1 MRIRVAN
8 RAGRLVAARRRRA
21 VPTGIS
27 ASDHHGA
34 STASSVVPLAAL
46 TRARKSPMPSGM
58 AKRSEHCERPV
69 GTDEGRGDLRGCEAD
84 RLEHAVV
91 ADALTDREQGDRDER
106 GGGDQQQ
113 RRVEGVDE
121 ERQLI
126 RNVAHFARGPR
137 VGVALTERDGHH
149 GTGQCDRGREEERP
163 APSCEVGRDPGRV
176 VNGRKDRVTARAR
189 RDFGGDELPARIA
202 SRTV

>member
-8 RAGRLVAARRRRA
+8 RAGRLVAATTTST

-34 STASSVVPLAAL
+34 GGILGRAAGGL
-46 TRARKSPMPSGM
+46 DEGEEEPDAERDGE
-58 AKRSEHCERPV
+58 KRSEHCERRV

-137 VGVALTERDGHH
+137 VERGFDRERDGHH
-149 GTGQCDRGREEERP
+149 GTGRCDRGREEERP
-163 APSCEVGRDPGRV
+163 APSCE
-176 VNGRKDRVTARAR
+176 
-189 RDFGGDELPARIA
+189 
-202 SRTV
+202 